1 MYYLLKIPLNMNDEH
16 TVVTA
21 SEQMAFDIWHADEA
35 YEHFAKSC
43 YPTTNWEIL
52 GPEPQKQ
59 NYVIAYSV
67 SIPDIYN
74 ELHNITLLIHA
85 VDEEGC
91 DDAAAD
97 WVLDYQNDILKAE
110 WLKDHN
116 PTDTHK
122 EN

>member
-1 MYYLLKIPLNMNDEH
+1 MYYLLKIPLNMNDEK
-16 TVVTA
+16 TVITP
-21 SEQMAFDIWHADEA
+21 SEEMAFDIWHADEA

-43 YPTTNWEIL
+43 YPTTNWEII
-52 GPEPQKQ
+52 GPKPNKQ

-85 VDEEGC
+85 TDDDSC

-97 WVLDYQNDILKAE
+97 WILDYQNDILKAE
-110 WLKDHN
+110 WLKSREL
-116 PTDTHK
+116 PDTHK